1 MQEESRK
8 TNLPFFLKPAGK
20 DYLWGGRRLNDDYAK
35 NIDMMPL
42 AETWECST
50 HPDGPS
56 TVSSGEFEGRLL
68 SDVLKEHPEYIGT
81 HPQTVG
87 ELPILIKLIDAKQD
101 LSVQVHPDDAY
112 AYEHENGQSG
122 KDEMW
127 YVLDAKKDSRLIY
140 GLNRTVTKEELSAG
154 IADGSITKYMQKV
167 PVHKNDVFYIK
178 AGTIHA
184 IGAGVLLAEVQESS
198 NLTYRLYDYDRTDRN
213 GHKREL
219 HVEKALAVAN
229 LNEAEKPVQPMRLLN
244 YRRGWASEFLY
255 RCKYFQ
261 TERILLNTERIREM
275 VTVQTDSLSFMV
287 MLCLEGSGMLRYEN
301 EILPFFKGDCI
312 FIPADSV
319 PVQLHGSAQFLR
331 VSC

>member
-1 MQEESRK
+1 MQEECRK

-35 NIDMMPL
+35 NIDMTPL

-68 SDVLKEHPEYIGT
+68 NDVLKEHPEYIGT

-140 GLNRTVTKEELSAG
+140 GLNRTVTKEELKAG